1 LATVRDELGTSCRGF
16 GGRLHQSIYFD
27 DGDIAAIA

>member
-1 LATVRDELGTSCRGF
+1 MLSAP
-16 GGRLHQSIYFD
+16 GRISQIEQGKISGQEIYFD